1 MADQHIEKC
10 RQDGGSDG
18 QSGGYRGIFAG
29 RRKKEY
35 ETDAGEHRY
44 KAAKH
49 DEVLHLPDIQTQQ
62 ACRREQDL
70 QRSLP
75 AFPAEKAVG
84 DDLEDSHA
92 GDKSGDPDTQ
102 DCQNFNQCK
111 SFAAV
116 SGAAQDIVCTGLVFT
131 AEQGSGDHHAQEHE
145 QEEVDSFIFGHIGVV
160 TWIVVEGCRNLFI
173 HLHCGL
179 LRIRIVLLL
188 QTH

>member
-18 QSGGYRGIFAG
+18 QSGGYRCIFAG

-44 KAAKH
+44 KAGKH
-49 DEVLHLPDIQTQQ
+49 DEILHLSNIQIQQ
-62 ACRREQDL
+62 AYRREQDL

-92 GDKSGDPDTQ
+92 RDKSSGSDT
-102 DCQNFNQCK
+102 
-111 SFAAV
+111 
-116 SGAAQDIVCTGLVFT
+116 
-131 AEQGSGDHHAQEHE
+131 
-145 QEEVDSFIFGHIGVV
+145 
-160 TWIVVEGCRNLFI
+160 
-173 HLHCGL
+173 
-179 LRIRIVLLL
+179 
-188 QTH
+188 